1 LNSRRQSR
9 EPDAGDVGLDAP
21 NGGLSVQV
29 MVVGFDLIYTEQAST
44 QIHSMT
50 ENQLP
55 LETERQKMKNNA
67 ELQQDVQ
74 DAIKWQP
81 LLNAAEIGV
90 TAKDGVVSL
99 TGVVDSYAKKTEAE
113 DAAKNV
119 AGVTALV
126 EKIEVKYPSS
136 YSKTNAEIANEVLS
150 ALKGCWD
157 VPKDKVKVKVEAGW
171 VTLSGELNW
180 NYQKEAAK
188 DAIVN
193 LMGVTGATNNISIK
207 SESMEA
213 VEQAAIENALKRD
226 WAFCD
231 NDIRVQ
237 VSGHRA
243 TLTGTVASIYQ
254 KDEAGSIAWNAPGV
268 WNVDNE
274 LTVAWD

>member
-1 LNSRRQSR
+1 
-9 EPDAGDVGLDAP
+9 
-21 NGGLSVQV
+21 
-29 MVVGFDLIYTEQAST
+29 
-44 QIHSMT
+44 
-50 ENQLP
+50 
-55 LETERQKMKNNA
+55 MKNNA
-67 ELQQDVQ
+67 QLQQDVQ

-113 DAAKNV
+113 DAASNV

-136 YSKTNAEIANEVLS
+136 YTKTNAEIATEVVN
-150 ALKGCWD
+150 ALNARWD

-171 VTLSGELNW
+171 VTLTGQLGW
-180 NYQKEAAK
+180 NYQKEAAE
-188 DAIVN
+188 DAIGS
-193 LMGVTGATNNISIK
+193 LMGVTGVTNNITIK

-213 VEQAAIENALKRD
+213 AEKVAIESALKRN
-226 WAFCD
+226 WAFYE

-243 TLTGTVASIYQ
+243 TLTGSVPSLYQ

-268 WNVDNE
+268 WSVDNE
-274 LTVAWD
+274 LVVDWN

>member
-1 LNSRRQSR
+1 
-9 EPDAGDVGLDAP
+9 
-21 NGGLSVQV
+21 
-29 MVVGFDLIYTEQAST
+29 
-44 QIHSMT
+44 
-50 ENQLP
+50 
-55 LETERQKMKNNA
+55 MKSNA

-99 TGVVDSYAKKTEAE
+99 TGVVDNYAKKTRAE

-136 YSKTNAEIANEVLS
+136 YSKTNAEIANEVLN
-150 ALKGCWD
+150 ALKARWE
-157 VPKDKVKVKVEAGW
+157 VPNDKVKVKVEAGW
-171 VTLSGELNW
+171 VTLSGELGW

-188 DAIVN
+188 AAVGN
-193 LMGVTGATNNISIK
+193 LMGVTGVSNNITIK

-213 VEQAAIENALKRD
+213 VEKADIKNALKRD
-226 WAFCD
+226 WAFSD
-231 NDIRVQ
+231 NDIRIQ

-243 TLTGTVASIYQ
+243 ALTGTVDSIYQ

-268 WNVDNE
+268 WAVNNE
-274 LTVAWD
+274 LAVAWD

>member
-1 LNSRRQSR
+1 
-9 EPDAGDVGLDAP
+9 
-21 NGGLSVQV
+21 
-29 MVVGFDLIYTEQAST
+29 
-44 QIHSMT
+44 
-50 ENQLP
+50 
-55 LETERQKMKNNA
+55 MKSNA

-74 DAIKWQP
+74 DAIEWQP

-136 YSKTNAEIANEVLS
+136 FTKTNAEIATEVLS
-150 ALKGCWD
+150 ALKACWA
-157 VPKDKVKVKVEAGW
+157 VPNDKVKVKVENGW
-171 VTLSGELNW
+171 VTLTGELGW

-188 DAIVN
+188 DAIAN
-193 LMGVTGATNNISIK
+193 LMGVVGVTNSITIK

-213 VEQAAIENALKRD
+213 VEKAAIENALKRD
-226 WAFCD
+226 WAFHD
-231 NDIRVQ
+231 NNIRVQ
-237 VSGHRA
+237 VSGHKA

-254 KDEAGSIAWNAPGV
+254 KDEAASIAWNAPGV
-268 WNVDNE
+268 WAVNNE
-274 LTVAWD
+274 LAVAWD